1 MKERKL
7 YYMSNSIFC
16 AYMIS
21 KHVEFDAENIEKGE
35 YNGKVRFSFPFYT
48 DDEHFREARDMIMR
62 AKEEHLV
69 LEFPEF
75 STDEQLSKQDAFDIY
90 HKVIDEKF
98 PKPEKNR
105 KNDK

>member
-1 MKERKL
+1 
-7 YYMSNSIFC
+7 MSNSIFC

-21 KHVEFDAENIEKGE
+21 KYVEFDADKIEKGE

-62 AKEEHLV
+62 AKAEHLV

-75 STDEQLSKQDAFDIY
+75 STDEQLSKQDAFDVY
-90 HKVIDEKF
+90 HSKINEKY
-98 PKPEKNR
+98 PRPDKKNK

>member
-1 MKERKL
+1 MERKL

-21 KHVEFDAENIEKGE
+21 KYVEFDTDKIEKGE

-62 AKEEHLV
+62 AKAEHLV

-98 PKPEKNR
+98 PKPGKNR

>member
-1 MKERKL
+1 MC
-7 YYMSNSIFC
+7 NPIFC

-21 KHVEFDAENIEKGE
+21 KHVEFDAEKIEKGE
-35 YNGKVRFSFPFYT
+35 YNEKVRFSFPFYT
-48 DDEHFREARDMIMR
+48 DDKHFLEARNMVMR
-62 AKEEHLV
+62 AKAEHLM

>member
-1 MKERKL
+1 
-7 YYMSNSIFC
+7 MSNSIFC

-21 KHVEFDAENIEKGE
+21 KYVEFDTDKIEKGE

-62 AKEEHLV
+62 AKAEHLV

-75 STDEQLSKQDAFDIY
+75 STDEQLCKQDAFNVYYEAIN
-90 HKVIDEKF
+90 KKF
-98 PKPEKNR
+98 PRPEKKK
-105 KNDK
+105 KNNK